1 MKVLITGG
9 AGYIGS
15 VTASALESE
24 GHEPIILDSL
34 VTGPR
39 AFVRDRVFYEGDLA
53 DRALLRRI
61 VNDHPDLDG
70 VIHMGAFISVPE
82 SVTHPAAYYDNNV
95 AKSLVLFDELSRLGL
110 DRVVFS
116 SSAAVYAPPPALLVT
131 ENSPTAPASPYART
145 KLMMEEILTDM
156 AMAGQVRGVSLRY
169 FNPIGANPDLTSG
182 VHARVPSHVLGQ
194 LVMAANGVIDA
205 FTLTGTDFETR
216 DGTGLR
222 DYVPVGDLARA
233 HVAALEHFDRI
244 VDRTVPCRV
253 INLGTGTGVTVREL
267 ISAFEEVH
275 GAPVPVREAPR
286 RPGDSAGACADAS
299 LAEELLGWTCETSTA
314 DAIRT
319 ALAWDDRRESVL
331 GYR

>member
-15 VTASALESE
+15 VTASALEQS
-24 GHEPIILDSL
+24 GHHPVILDSL

-39 AFVRDRVFYEGDLA
+39 AFVRDRAFYEGDLA
-53 DRALLRRI
+53 DRALLSQI
-61 VNDHPDLDG
+61 VDDHPDLEG

-82 SVTHPAAYYDNNV
+82 SVAHPAAYYHNNV
-95 AKSLVLFDELSRLGL
+95 AKSLVLFEELSRLGL

-116 SSAAVYAPPPALLVT
+116 SSASVYAPPPALVVT
-131 ENSPTAPASPYART
+131 EDSPTAPASPYART
-145 KLMMEEILTDM
+145 KLMMEQILTDI
-156 AMAGQVRGVSLRY
+156 AAAGQVRGVLLRY
-169 FNPIGANPDLTSG
+169 FNPIGANPDLSSG

-222 DYVPVGDLARA
+222 DYVPVWDLARA
-233 HVAALEHFDRI
+233 HVAALEHFDQI
-244 VDRTVPCRV
+244 ADSTVPCRT

-267 ISAFEEVH
+267 ITAFEEVH
-275 GAPVPVREAPR
+275 GAPVPVHEAPR
-286 RPGDSAGACADAS
+286 RPGDSAGAYADAS
-299 LAEELLGWTCETSTA
+299 LAKELLGWTCELSTA

-319 ALAWDDRRESVL
+319 ALAWDARRESVL

>member
-15 VTASALESE
+15 VTASALEAE

-39 AFVRDRVFYEGDLA
+39 AFVHDRVFYEGDLA
-53 DRALLRRI
+53 DRAILRRI
-61 VNDHPDLDG
+61 VDDHPDLDG

-82 SVTHPAAYYDNNV
+82 SVTDPAAYYDNNV

-110 DRVVFS
+110 DRLVFS
-116 SSAAVYAPPPALLVT
+116 SSASVYAPPPELVVT
-131 ENSPTAPASPYART
+131 EDSPTAPESPYART
-145 KLMMEEILTDM
+145 KLMMEQILTDI
-156 AMAGQVRGVSLRY
+156 AAAGRCRGMVLRY

-194 LVMAANGVIDA
+194 LVMAANGVTDA
-205 FTLTGTDFETR
+205 FTLTGTDYETR

-222 DYVPVGDLARA
+222 DYVPVWDLARA
-233 HVAALEHFDRI
+233 HVAAMEHFDQL
-244 VDRTVPCRV
+244 VDSEVPSRT

-267 ISAFEEVH
+267 ISTFEDVH

-314 DAIRT
+314 EAIRS
-319 ALAWDDRRESVL
+319 ALAWDERRESVL